1 MPIDFN
7 KYKYKQLGKHLP
19 SKPTDHFVLGAQP
32 SGIELDLEVSMTCQI
47 SCGASKKKGINS
59 VVIIPAIVIV

>member
-1 MPIDFN
+1 
-7 KYKYKQLGKHLP
+7 LP

-32 SGIELDLEVSMTCQI
+32 SDIELDLEVSMTCQV
-47 SCGASKKKGINS
+47 SCGASKKKMKKKKKAINF